1 MTENQKEV
9 EKIKTK
15 IVFFV
20 KLKNWQ
26 TGGQHKKTRLK
37 VPKLE
42 L

>member
-20 KLKNWQ
+20 KLKNSQ
-26 TGGQHKKTRLK
+26 TCEVDSTRK
-37 VPKLE
+37 QDSKYQN
-42 L
+42 